1 MEHKLS
7 DHSVSHL
14 QKSLTIYIYTTIL
27 VHVFFVFWQSFTK
40 IKDPIKSTSK
50 IFLCFLFF
58 FDSFLGN
65 QTESEES
72 RESVRLWKRSVMMSE
87 KKKKS
92 NFTRRPKKNEKIYL
106 NSELSS
112 WPINSVMRETVKVR
126 KCRGVRQRK
135 KKREREE
142 LSRYHLI
149 FATWQFRAVR
159 HDFFIFFVWWDKTE
173 WAEGTKIV
181 GPILGALSLCFEN
194 LKIVFIPM

>member
-40 IKDPIKSTSK
+40 IKDPIKSTRK

-72 RESVRLWKRSVMMSE
+72 RVTVRLRKRSVMMSE
-87 KKKKS
+87 RKKKS
-92 NFTRRPKKNEKIYL
+92 NSTRRPKKNEKIYL

-112 WPINSVMRETVKVR
+112 WPINSVMRETEREREKVRVR

-149 FATWQFRAVR
+149 FATWKFGAVR
-159 HDFFIFFVWWDKTE
+159 HDSLFLMRYDR
-173 WAEGTKIV
+173 V
-181 GPILGALSLCFEN
+181 GWRD
-194 LKIVFIPM
+194 

>member
-1 MEHKLS
+1 M
-7 DHSVSHL
+7 
-14 QKSLTIYIYTTIL
+14 
-27 VHVFFVFWQSFTK
+27 FWQSFTK

-72 RESVRLWKRSVMMSE
+72 RVSVRLWKRSVMMSE

-112 WPINSVMRETVKVR
+112 WPINSVMRETERETVKVR

-135 KKREREE
+135 KEREREKSWVGTIWS
-142 LSRYHLI
+142 LPRGN
-149 FATWQFRAVR
+149 FARLGMTFL
-159 HDFFIFFVWWDKTE
+159 FFLFDEIRQSGLKGLKL
-173 WAEGTKIV
+173 WAQ
-181 GPILGALSLCFEN
+181 S
-194 LKIVFIPM
+194 